1 MGDVIDEKNDGA
13 IITETGG
20 MSDKVKSEDV
30 KDIIQKIKNAKTVVV
45 KVGTSTIT
53 HHNGTINLLIVE
65 KLVRALSDL
74 KNENKN
80 VVLVTSGA
88 IGVGCSRMGFTK
100 KPESLPE
107 KQALAAIGQVNLMH
121 VYSRLFSEYGQIAS
135 QILLT
140 KDVIE
145 DEKRKLNAIN
155 TFNTLFRYGSI
166 PIVNENDTVAT
177 EEIEFG
183 DNDTLSAVVAV
194 LVKADLLILLS
205 DIDGLYDKN
214 PKHHPDAKLIPVVY
228 GVTRQIEQNCQ
239 DTDNSFGTGGMVT
252 KLAAAKI
259 CNSHGIPMIIA
270 NGDNPYNICRILNGE
285 PVGTIFVPNGEEDK
299 DERGAGESQKGE
311 GGCYTAG
318 QAIVQR

>member
-1 MGDVIDEKNDGA
+1 MGDVMDEKRDGEIVRGTGYESNNIKSGDANDF
-13 IITETGG
+13 IER
-20 MSDKVKSEDV
+20 
-30 KDIIQKIKNAKTVVV
+30 IKNAKTVVI

-53 HHNGTINLLIVE
+53 HHNGTINLLVVE

-88 IGVGCSRMGFTK
+88 IGVGCSRMGLTK

-145 DEKRKLNAIN
+145 DEERKLNAIN
-155 TFNTLFRYGSI
+155 TFETLFKYGSI

-194 LVKADLLILLS
+194 LVRADLLILLS

-214 PKHHPDAKLIPVVY
+214 PKRYPDAKLIPVVY
-228 GVTRQIEQNCQ
+228 GITRQIEQNCQ
-239 DTDNSFGTGGMVT
+239 NTDNSFGTGGMIT
-252 KLAAAKI
+252 KLAAARI
-259 CNSHGIPMIIA
+259 CNSHGIPMVIA
-270 NGDNPYNICRILNGE
+270 NGDNPYNICRIINGE
-285 PVGTIFVPNGEEDK
+285 VVGTIFVPNGEEDE
-299 DERGAGESQKGE
+299 DERSAGEGQKGQS
-311 GGCYTAG
+311 CCCTAG
-318 QAIVQR
+318 QAVIQR

>member
-1 MGDVIDEKNDGA
+1 MGDVVEEK
-13 IITETGG
+13 E
-20 MSDKVKSEDV
+20 EV
-30 KDIIQKIKNAKTVVV
+30 KDTKNIIQRIKNAKTIVV

-53 HHNGTINLLIVE
+53 HHNGTINLLVVE

-88 IGVGCSRMGFTK
+88 IGVGCSRMGLRK
-100 KPESLPE
+100 KPETLPE

-121 VYSRLFSEYGQIAS
+121 VYSKLFNEYGQIAS

-145 DEKRKLNAIN
+145 DEQRKNNAIN
-155 TFNTLFRYGSI
+155 TFNTLFQYGSI

-194 LVKADLLILLS
+194 LVNADLLILLS

-214 PKHHPDAKLIPVVY
+214 PKHYPDAKLIPVVY
-228 GVTRQIEQNCQ
+228 GITRQIEQNCQ
-239 DTDNSFGTGGMVT
+239 NTDNSFGTGGMIT
-252 KLAAAKI
+252 KLAAARI
-259 CNSHGIPMIIA
+259 CNRHGIPMVIA
-270 NGDNPYNICRILNGE
+270 NGDNPYNICRIVNGE
-285 PVGTIFVPNGEEDK
+285 LVGTIFVPNGEEDK
-299 DERGAGESQKGE
+299 GERGFGESQKSQD
-311 GGCYTAG
+311 GCCSAG
-318 QAIVQR
+318 KAFV

>member
-88 IGVGCSRMGFTK
+88 IGVGCSRMGLTK

-107 KQALAAIGQVNLMH
+107 KQALAAIGQINLMH

-228 GVTRQIEQNCQ
+228 GVTRQIEENCQ
-239 DTDNSFGTGGMVT
+239 GTDNSFGTGGMVT

-259 CNSHGIPMIIA
+259 CNSHGIPMVIA

>member
-1 MGDVIDEKNDGA
+1 MGDVIDQKEDGA
-13 IITETGG
+13 IFKEAGQV
-20 MSDKVKSEDV
+20 SDKAKPEDV
-30 KDIIQKIKNAKTVVV
+30 NDIIGKIKDARTVVV

-74 KNENKN
+74 KNEDKN

-88 IGVGCSRMGFTK
+88 IGVGCSRMGLTK

-145 DEKRKLNAIN
+145 DEERKQNAIN

-205 DIDGLYDKN
+205 DINGLYDKN

-228 GVTRQIEQNCQ
+228 GITRQIEQNCQ
-239 DTDNSFGTGGMVT
+239 NTDNSFGTGGMIT
-252 KLAAAKI
+252 KLAAARI
-259 CNSHGIPMIIA
+259 CNSHGIPMVIA

-285 PVGTIFVPNGEEDK
+285 PVGTIFVPNGEEDE
-299 DERGAGESQKGE
+299 DERGAGES
-311 GGCYTAG
+311 
-318 QAIVQR
+318 

>member
-1 MGDVIDEKNDGA
+1 MGDVRDEKNESA
-13 IITETGG
+13 IVRETGG
-20 MSDKVKSEDV
+20 MSDKAKSEDV
-30 KDIIQKIKNAKTVVV
+30 KGIIQKIKNAKTVVV

-88 IGVGCSRMGFTK
+88 IGVGCSRMGLTK

-228 GVTRQIEQNCQ
+228 GITRQIEQNCQ

-259 CNSHGIPMIIA
+259 CNSHGIPMVIA

-318 QAIVQR
+318 QAIVRR